1 MALEYLQGLGAK
13 KPKKVK
19 KTKAQKV
26 KKTKAQKVKK
36 TKEQKKEKRKKVF
49 QKIKKVAKVGL
60 APARASFLL
69 IVNLNALKLA
79 TKLAKLYKADN
90 QKLINFWT
98 KLGGKTEALKKAI
111 EKGSK
116 QVLSG
121 SGDLGIALEVA
132 LATATPLII
141 AVVKILKDMK
151 ITSPTEQAE
160 EDNAIDEGKEFLEKN
175 PDIEKDKVSMDEDK
189 DVAKTSEDNEEG
201 STGLSMPLI
210 LGIGGAVLVGGY
222 FLLKKKK

>member
-19 KTKAQKV
+19 KTKAQK
-26 KKTKAQKVKK
+26 
-36 TKEQKKEKRKKVF
+36 KEKRKKTF
-49 QKIKKVAKVGL
+49 QKIKKVAKIGL

-98 KLGGKTEALKKAI
+98 KLGGKTEALKQAI

-160 EDNAIDEGKEFLEKN
+160 EDKAIDEGKEFLEKN
-175 PDIEKDKVSMDEDK
+175 PDIEKDKVTMDEDK
-189 DVAKTSEDNEEG
+189 DVAKTSEEKEEG

>member
-1 MALEYLQGLGAK
+1 MSLEYLTGIDELG
-13 KPKKVK
+13 KPRKRGKVK
-19 KTKAQKV
+19 KTKKSQIRKKTP
-26 KKTKAQKVKK
+26 KKTKA
-36 TKEQKKEKRKKVF
+36 EKKERRKKVF
-49 QKIKKVAKVGL
+49 KKVAKVGL

-79 TKLAKLYKADN
+79 SKLAKLYKVDN

-116 QVLSG
+116 VALSG
-121 SGDLGIALEVA
+121 SGDLGVALEVA
-132 LATATPLII
+132 IATATPLII

-160 EDNAIDEGKEFLEKN
+160 EDNAIEEGKETLEN
-175 PDIEKDKVSMDEDK
+175 SPDIDKGTAEMEEDK
-189 DVAKTSEDNEEG
+189 EVGITKDEGTSEG
-201 STGLSMPLI
+201 GAFGLSTPML

-222 FLLKKKK
+222 LLLKKKK

>member
-1 MALEYLQGLGAK
+1 MSLEYLTGLGKAK
-13 KPKKVK
+13 KKKVK
-19 KTKAQKV
+19 KTKA
-26 KKTKAQKVKK
+26 
-36 TKEQKKEKRKKVF
+36 EKKEKRKKVF
-49 QKIKKVAKVGL
+49 KKVAKVGL

-79 TKLAKLYKADN
+79 SKLAKLYKIDN

-116 QVLSG
+116 VALSG
-121 SGDLGIALEVA
+121 SGDLGVALEVA
-132 LATATPLII
+132 IATATPLII

-160 EDNAIDEGKEFLEKN
+160 EDKAIDEGKELLEKS
-175 PDIEKDKVSMDEDK
+175 PDIEKGSAEMDK
-189 DVAKTSEDNEEG
+189 DKEVGITKDEGTSEG
-201 STGLSMPLI
+201 GAFGLSTPVL

>member
-1 MALEYLQGLGAK
+1 MALEYLTGMENELGKARK
-13 KPKKVK
+13 KAK
-19 KTKAQKV
+19 KTKA
-26 KKTKAQKVKK
+26 
-36 TKEQKKEKRKKVF
+36 EKKEKRKKVF
-49 QKIKKVAKVGL
+49 KKVAKVGL

-79 TKLAKLYKADN
+79 SKLAKLYKVDN

-116 QVLSG
+116 VALSG
-121 SGDLGIALEVA
+121 SGDLGVALETA
-132 LATATPLII
+132 IATATPLII

-160 EDNAIDEGKEFLEKN
+160 EDKAIDEGKELLEKS
-175 PDIEKDKVSMDEDK
+175 PDIDKGTAEMEQDKEVGITKDEG
-189 DVAKTSEDNEEG
+189 TSEG
-201 STGLSMPLI
+201 GAFGLSTPVL

-222 FLLKKKK
+222 LLLKKKK

>member
-1 MALEYLQGLGAK
+1 MSLEYLTGLGKAK
-13 KPKKVK
+13 KKAK
-19 KTKAQKV
+19 KTK
-26 KKTKAQKVKK
+26 T
-36 TKEQKKEKRKKVF
+36 EKKEKRKKVF
-49 QKIKKVAKVGL
+49 KKVAKVGL

-79 TKLAKLYKADN
+79 SKLAKLYKVDN

-116 QVLSG
+116 VALSG
-121 SGDLGIALEVA
+121 SGDLGVALEVA
-132 LATATPLII
+132 IATATPLII

-160 EDNAIDEGKEFLEKN
+160 EDKAIDEGKKLLESS
-175 PDIEKDKVSMDEDK
+175 PDIEKGSAEMDK
-189 DVAKTSEDNEEG
+189 DKEVGITKDEGTSEG
-201 STGLSMPLI
+201 GAFGLSTPVL

-222 FLLKKKK
+222 LLLKKKK

>member
-1 MALEYLQGLGAK
+1 MALEYLTGMENELGKARK
-13 KPKKVK
+13 KAK
-19 KTKAQKV
+19 KTKA
-26 KKTKAQKVKK
+26 
-36 TKEQKKEKRKKVF
+36 EKKEKRKKVF
-49 QKIKKVAKVGL
+49 KKVAKVGL

-79 TKLAKLYKADN
+79 SKLAKLYKVDN

-116 QVLSG
+116 VALSG
-121 SGDLGIALEVA
+121 SGDLGVAIEVA
-132 LATATPLII
+132 IATATPLII

-151 ITSPTEQAE
+151 ITSPTEEAE
-160 EDNAIDEGKEFLEKN
+160 LDKAIDEGKELLEKS
-175 PDIEKDKVSMDEDK
+175 PDIEKGSAEMDSDK
-189 DVAKTSEDNEEG
+189 DVGITKEEGTSEG
-201 STGLSMPLI
+201 GAFGLSTPVL

-222 FLLKKKK
+222 LLLKKKK

>member
-1 MALEYLQGLGAK
+1 MSLEYLTGLGKAK
-13 KPKKVK
+13 KKAK
-19 KTKAQKV
+19 KTKA
-26 KKTKAQKVKK
+26 
-36 TKEQKKEKRKKVF
+36 EKKEKRKKVF
-49 QKIKKVAKVGL
+49 KKVAKVGL

-79 TKLAKLYKADN
+79 TKLAKLYKVDN

-116 QVLSG
+116 VALSG
-121 SGDLGIALEVA
+121 SGDLGVALEVA
-132 LATATPLII
+132 IATATPLII

-160 EDNAIDEGKEFLEKN
+160 EDKAIDEGKELLEKS
-175 PDIEKDKVSMDEDK
+175 PDIEKGSAEMDK
-189 DVAKTSEDNEEG
+189 DKEVGITKDEGTSEG
-201 STGLSMPLI
+201 GAFGLSTPVL

>member
-1 MALEYLQGLGAK
+1 MSLEYLTGLGKAK
-13 KPKKVK
+13 KKKVK
-19 KTKAQKV
+19 KTKA
-26 KKTKAQKVKK
+26 
-36 TKEQKKEKRKKVF
+36 EKKEKRKKVF
-49 QKIKKVAKVGL
+49 KKVAKVGL

-79 TKLAKLYKADN
+79 SKLAKLYKIDN

-116 QVLSG
+116 VALSG
-121 SGDLGIALEVA
+121 SGDLGVALEVA
-132 LATATPLII
+132 IATATPLII

-151 ITSPTEQAE
+151 VTSPSEQAE
-160 EDNAIDEGKEFLEKN
+160 EDKAIDEGKKLLESS
-175 PDIEKDKVSMDEDK
+175 PDIEKGSAEMDSDKNVGITKGEGE
-189 DVAKTSEDNEEG
+189 SEG
-201 STGLSMPLI
+201 GAFGLSTPVLI
-210 LGIGGAVLVGGY
+210 GIVGAVGVGGY

>member
-1 MALEYLQGLGAK
+1 MSLEYLTGLGKAK
-13 KPKKVK
+13 KKKVK
-19 KTKAQKV
+19 KTKA
-26 KKTKAQKVKK
+26 
-36 TKEQKKEKRKKVF
+36 EKKEKRKKVF
-49 QKIKKVAKVGL
+49 KKVAKVGL

-79 TKLAKLYKADN
+79 SKLAKLYKIDN

-116 QVLSG
+116 VALSG
-121 SGDLGIALEVA
+121 SGDLGVALEVA
-132 LATATPLII
+132 IATATPLII

-151 ITSPTEQAE
+151 VTSPTEQAE
-160 EDNAIDEGKEFLEKN
+160 EDKAIDEGKKLLESS
-175 PDIEKDKVSMDEDK
+175 PDIEKGSAEMEQDKEVGITKGE
-189 DVAKTSEDNEEG
+189 SESEG
-201 STGLSMPLI
+201 GAFGLSTPVL
-210 LGIGGAVLVGGY
+210 LGIVGAVGVGGY

>member
-19 KTKAQKV
+19 KTKAQKKERR
-26 KKTKAQKVKK
+26 KKT
-36 TKEQKKEKRKKVF
+36 F

-98 KLGGKTEALKKAI
+98 KLGGKTEALKQAI

-132 LATATPLII
+132 LATATPLVI

-160 EDNAIDEGKEFLEKN
+160 EDKAIDEGKEFLEKN

-189 DVAKTSEDNEEG
+189 DVAKTSEDKEEG
-201 STGLSMPLI
+201 STGLPMPLI

>member
-1 MALEYLQGLGAK
+1 MALEYLTGMENELGKAR
-13 KPKKVK
+13 KKVK
-19 KTKAQKV
+19 KSQIKKSKA
-26 KKTKAQKVKK
+26 
-36 TKEQKKEKRKKVF
+36 EKKEKRKKVF
-49 QKIKKVAKVGL
+49 KKVAKVGL

-79 TKLAKLYKADN
+79 TKLAKLYKIDN

-116 QVLSG
+116 VALSG
-121 SGDLGIALEVA
+121 SGDLGVALEVA
-132 LATATPLII
+132 IATATPLII

-160 EDNAIDEGKEFLEKN
+160 EDKAIDEGKELLEKS
-175 PDIEKDKVSMDEDK
+175 PDIEKGSAEMDK
-189 DVAKTSEDNEEG
+189 DKEVGITKDEGESEG
-201 STGLSMPLI
+201 GAFGLSTPVL
-210 LGIGGAVLVGGY
+210 LGIVGAIGVGGY

>member
-1 MALEYLQGLGAK
+1 MALEYLTGMENELGKARKKAK
-13 KPKKVK
+13 RTK
-19 KTKAQKV
+19 KTKA
-26 KKTKAQKVKK
+26 
-36 TKEQKKEKRKKVF
+36 EKKEKRKKVF
-49 QKIKKVAKVGL
+49 KKVAKVGL

-79 TKLAKLYKADN
+79 SKLAKLYKVDN

-116 QVLSG
+116 VALSG
-121 SGDLGIALEVA
+121 SGDLGIALETA
-132 LATATPLII
+132 IATATPLII

-160 EDNAIDEGKEFLEKN
+160 EDKAIDEGKELLEKS
-175 PDIEKDKVSMDEDK
+175 PDIDKGTAEMEQDKEVGITKDEG
-189 DVAKTSEDNEEG
+189 TSEG
-201 STGLSMPLI
+201 GAFGLSTPML
-210 LGIGGAVLVGGY
+210 LGIGGAVVVGGY
-222 FLLKKKK
+222 LLLKKKK

>member
-19 KTKAQKV
+19 KTKAQK
-26 KKTKAQKVKK
+26 
-36 TKEQKKEKRKKVF
+36 KEKRKKTF

-98 KLGGKTEALKKAI
+98 KLGGKTEALKQAI

-121 SGDLGIALEVA
+121 SGELGVALEVA
-132 LATATPLII
+132 LATATPLVI

-160 EDNAIDEGKEFLEKN
+160 EDKAIDEGKEFLEKN
-175 PDIEKDKVSMDEDK
+175 PDIEKDKVTMDEDK
-189 DVAKTSEDNEEG
+189 DVAKTSEDEKD

>member
-1 MALEYLQGLGAK
+1 MSLEYLTGLGKAK
-13 KPKKVK
+13 KKKVK
-19 KTKAQKV
+19 KTKA
-26 KKTKAQKVKK
+26 
-36 TKEQKKEKRKKVF
+36 EKKEKRKKVF
-49 QKIKKVAKVGL
+49 KKVAKVGL

-79 TKLAKLYKADN
+79 SKLAKLYKVDN

-116 QVLSG
+116 VALSG
-121 SGDLGIALEVA
+121 SGDLGVALEVA
-132 LATATPLII
+132 IATATPLII

-160 EDNAIDEGKEFLEKN
+160 EDKAIDEGKELLEKS
-175 PDIEKDKVSMDEDK
+175 PDIEKGSAEMDK
-189 DVAKTSEDNEEG
+189 DKEVGITKDEATSEG
-201 STGLSMPLI
+201 GAFGLSTPVL
-210 LGIGGAVLVGGY
+210 LGIVGAIGVGGY